1 MATKA
6 EKQAYAK
13 KLLEIERRLGKL
25 ERGTIQRSIAL
36 LKQLRGNIAGEIT
49 QLTDWDQYR
58 ILQTRE
64 NLEAMI
70 ANYEAQLRS
79 LSNGAIRDSSSLGGL
94 SVVEPLES
102 AGLTNV
108 FFRASPA
115 QINTLVDFSADLI
128 QDLGN
133 KFRGQIN
140 REIQMAAL
148 GDKGIHK
155 TMQSITKILYGSN
168 RPPPFTPNMPGFKG
182 KIGGVAYDAERIL
195 RTEVNRAY
203 NMAANSQRDELAK
216 QVPGLEQQWIST
228 ADNRTRIEHLKAHGQ
243 IVPVG
248 KPFIIGGEELRFPG
262 DPAASAENTINCRCT
277 VITVIPEIGPIP
289 SPLDDKVQ
297 AELDKRDADK
307 KAKELAKPFT
317 VSDER
322 AMLQKLFGDNV
333 DELSEIR
340 PPPGRAPRGL
350 GTEYAQRNRIANNIE
365 KHIRW
370 RSASR
375 QHIMDDR
382 GQTSNRRRI
391 TDAKERIRQLDKAI
405 PAMLDIA
412 KSGIDDWGFIDEL
425 VEAIA
430 TEVTTARGMVV

>member
-1 MATKA
+1 MPATKA
-6 EKQAYAK
+6 EKAAYAR
-13 KLLEIERRLGKL
+13 KLLEIERRFGKL
-25 ERGTIQRSIAL
+25 ERGAIQRSVAL
-36 LKQLRGNIAGEIT
+36 LKQLRANIAGEIT
-49 QLTDWDQYR
+49 QLTDWEQYR
-58 ILQTRE
+58 ILQTRD
-64 NLEAMI
+64 NLEGMI
-70 ANYEAQLRS
+70 ASYESQLRS
-79 LSNGAIRDSSSLGGL
+79 LSNGAIRDSSTLGGL

-108 FFRASPA
+108 FFQASPA

-168 RPPPFTPNMPGFKG
+168 RPPEFTPGMGFPG

-203 NMAANSQRDELAK
+203 NMAATSQRDELAK

-289 SPLDDKVQ
+289 SPLDSAIQMEQD
-297 AELDKRDADK
+297 RRK
-307 KAKELAKPFT
+307 K
-317 VSDER
+317 
-322 AMLQKLFGDNV
+322 
-333 DELSEIR
+333 
-340 PPPGRAPRGL
+340 
-350 GTEYAQRNRIANNIE
+350 
-365 KHIRW
+365 
-370 RSASR
+370 
-375 QHIMDDR
+375 
-382 GQTSNRRRI
+382 
-391 TDAKERIRQLDKAI
+391 
-405 PAMLDIA
+405 
-412 KSGIDDWGFIDEL
+412 
-425 VEAIA
+425 
-430 TEVTTARGMVV
+430 